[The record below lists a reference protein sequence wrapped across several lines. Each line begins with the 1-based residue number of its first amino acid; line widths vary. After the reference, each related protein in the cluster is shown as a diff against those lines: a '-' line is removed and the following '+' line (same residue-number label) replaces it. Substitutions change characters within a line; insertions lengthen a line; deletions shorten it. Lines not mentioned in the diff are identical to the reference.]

1 MSLFGDLLALL
12 RGSRDTGAIRAATP
26 DVQLPFNPPLGT
38 PIRYAYESSRQRR
51 GMVQTTHALEEMTVF
66 AADHG
71 YRLHWVTRE
80 AVHAAS
86 GTGAEHIGPVLTAM
100 NRLTASTIDRPLLF
114 DLDAD
119 GSVLGL
125 ANMAEWRATQA
136 KMMAGLVDSLGDQF
150 AGLPEPQLAQV
161 RGLLAAMAQDS
172 AAQSDEQFLGD
183 MSETPLMVLHSGI
196 ALPVGKE
203 LAFDLEKPARTG
215 DLLVNQQVRIQLDLN
230 AARTWARVH
239 MTSTVD
245 PASTAMLARQRTE
258 ALLNA
263 SGLTDAAGAV
273 QPLPETIDLMERTMQ
288 LIALPSGLVQRAS
301 WHRAV
306 AADGKKHRLEQR
318 SIRRLR

>member
-51 GMVQTTHALEEMTVF
+51 GMVQTTRALEEMTLF
-66 AADHG
+66 AAQDG
-71 YRLHWVTRE
+71 YRLQWVTRE

-86 GTGAEHIGPVLTAM
+86 GAGAEHIGPLLAAM
-100 NRLTASTIDRPLLF
+100 NRLAASTIDRPLLF

-125 ANMAEWRATQA
+125 ANMADWRATQA
-136 KMMAGLVDSLGDQF
+136 QIMAGLVGSLGDCF
-150 AGLPEPQLAQV
+150 AGLPEPQLAQL

-183 MSETPLMVLHSGI
+183 MSETLLMALHGGI
-196 ALPVGKE
+196 ALPDGKE
-203 LAFDLEKPARTG
+203 IAFDLETPARMG
-215 DLLVNQQVRIQLDLN
+215 DLLVNQRVRVQLDRN

-245 PASTAMLARQRTE
+245 PADTALLARQRAE
-258 ALLNA
+258 AWLEA
-263 SGLTDAAGAV
+263 SGLADVAGAA
-273 QPLPETIDLMERTMQ
+273 QPFPETIDLMERTMQ

-301 WHRAV
+301 WQRAV

-318 SIRRLR
+318 SIRRLQ